1 MMGMN
6 EGINNFNN
14 MLGGNNNTRLSY
26 KNYAR
31 KYTNISPDDSKNT
44 NF

>member
-6 EGINNFNN
+6 EGINHFNN
-14 MLGGNNNTRLSY
+14 MLGGNNTRLSY
-26 KNYAR
+26 KNYTR
-31 KYTNISPDDSKNT
+31 KYTNISPDDSKNS